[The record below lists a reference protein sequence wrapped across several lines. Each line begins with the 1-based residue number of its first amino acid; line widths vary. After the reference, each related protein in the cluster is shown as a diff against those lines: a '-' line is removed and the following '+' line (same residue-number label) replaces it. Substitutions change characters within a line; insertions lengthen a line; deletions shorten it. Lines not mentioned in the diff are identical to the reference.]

1 MCFILNIK
9 SSRLK
14 LFNLLPVKVTTFS
27 DILSHIVKSGCQ
39 SQFIAEVTNK
49 TRADVKG
56 TSREILVD
64 SRLVKFKTAYIH
76 NLKQPT
82 LCTLCF

>member
-1 MCFILNIK
+1 ML
-9 SSRLK
+9 LVK
-14 LFNLLPVKVTTFS
+14 LTPIT

-56 TSREILVD
+56 TSREFLVD
-64 SRLVKFKTAYIH
+64 SRLVKFKTAY
-76 NLKQPT
+76 NFT
-82 LCTLCF
+82 L